1 MVIGADRP
9 QGRVVEVLRLG
20 HRPGRDPR
28 LSTHVALT
36 ARAWGARRLYLEPP
50 DPRLAKGLSEVGDRF
65 GGSFEVEGLLHPR
78 AFLRQYPG
86 TVVHLTVYGE
96 DLDRVKGRWT
106 GPGPFLVVVGGAKVP
121 PEIYTLAHHNVA
133 VTHQPHSEV
142 AALALVLDRL
152 LGTPV
157 EEERPG
163 ARLRILPSPRGKRVE
178 ERVAPRTPSPPAG
191 SVP

>member
-1 MVIGADRP
+1 MATGADGPRD
-9 QGRVVEVLRLG
+9 RVVEVLRLG

-65 GGSFEVEGLLHPR
+65 GGSFEVKGLTNPR
-78 AFLRQYPG
+78 SFLRQYPG
-86 TVVHLTVYGE
+86 TIVHLTVYGE
-96 DLDRVKGRWT
+96 DLDTVKHRWT
-106 GPGPFLVVVGGAKVP
+106 GPGPFLLVVGGAKVP
-121 PEIYTLAHHNVA
+121 PEVYSLAHHNVA

-152 LGTPV
+152 LGTPT
-157 EEERPG
+157 EEERSG
-163 ARLRILPSPRGKRVE
+163 ARLRILASPRGKRVE
-178 ERVAPRTPSPPAG
+178 ERVPPGAGPPAPG
-191 SVP
+191 AAR